1 MDPKIFLGPMSKNV
15 IDSIEETF
23 KIFKPSPKFTL
34 TKVEPLERK
43 AIRHKVIY

>member
-1 MDPKIFLGPMSKNV
+1 MMTAENMSKNV
-15 IDSIEETF
+15 ISAIEETLTT
-23 KIFKPSPKFTL
+23 FKPSPKFTL